1 MLIQRPA
8 DRLVVELE
16 GALARCEKRRWEQLA
31 DECVRIG
38 RADLPDVV
46 RQRFPVLAEAFDRT

>member
-16 GALARCEKRRWEQLA
+16 GALTRCEKRRWEQLA
-31 DECVRIG
+31 DECVRIE
-38 RADLPDVV
+38 RPDLPDAV
-46 RQRFPVLAEAFDRT
+46 RRRFPVLAESFDRT